1 MGDPVGM
8 SLAHTLA
15 SGMGGMRAAGDLV
28 ARMQMTRGMRLREAK
43 EYVAGRLGVS
53 TLDLVDPTVMHDVRA
68 ELGLGR
74 ITVQELTY
82 ADQPYA
88 IEAKFRISEVLD
100 VPINSVERF
109 AARAGLG
116 APRTS
121 AAGAAAR

>member
-1 MGDPVGM
+1 VGDPVGM
-8 SLAHTLA
+8 SLAPTLA

-53 TLDLVDPTVMHDVRA
+53 TLDLVDPVVMHDVRA

-100 VPINSVERF
+100 IPINSVERF
-109 AARAGLG
+109 ADRAGLG
-116 APRTS
+116 RPSRAV
-121 AAGAAAR
+121 AAG